1 MAFYIKQNDTSPS
14 ILATLKDANDTPV
27 NLTAADVRIHIKD
40 LVGIIKVDA
49 EMQVINA
56 SSGIARYDWLPADTD
71 TSGTYSVEF
80 EVTYTDGSIETF
92 PNTGSLALVIT
103 KELN

>member
-40 LVGIIKVDA
+40 LVGSIKVDA

-56 SSGIARYDWLPADTD
+56 PSGIARYDWLPADTD